1 MTYNGV
7 STLLIF
13 LHHFQFCYCYMHTIK
28 PPNSL
33 STWIQN
39 AIPIS
44 IKSITNTQPCTH
56 TTYLLACR
64 SKLPFWTLKKR
75 THNGIRMLSFFF
87 MEIVEQSGSKMT
99 LQNIEYFKFS
109 SILCNLQYEICF
121 WNISCNLNEYG
132 VFSHANWWLQ
142 KTSKRKS

>member
-56 TTYLLACR
+56 TTYLLAYR

-75 THNGIRMLSFFF
+75 THNGIRMLIFFL

-109 SILCNLQYEICF
+109 SILCNLQYEIFF
-121 WNISCNLNEYG
+121 WNISCNLNEYRG
-132 VFSHANWWLQ
+132 FFSCKLMA
-142 KTSKRKS
+142 SKNI